1 MTLPNEEVLELLAN
15 RFVLG
20 HRNIEKAGH
29 VGLSHGYK
37 CDQSAVGTTNGAGG
51 RNVQFVVL
59 AADGTVVHA
68 LPGFW
73 HAEDLVPELLLGL
86 ELHSLYTDDQL
97 PADRKIAM
105 FNALHRRHLRT
116 FGEAAEARGA
126 WQGFDRHAELERAGN
141 EPRDT
146 VIAAADGSTALKSI
160 PRIVHE
166 RLLRRRF
173 LPLAD
178 FDMESFVDYGRPFY
192 DNNEGFDRG
201 RNFHRAQQANR
212 KRAREQERE
221 REAAERAA
229 KRAARSRRAR

>member
-1 MTLPNEEVLELLAN
+1 MTLPNEEVLELLAS

-20 HRNIEKAGH
+20 HRNIEKDGH

-37 CDQSAVGTTNGAGG
+37 CNQSALGTTNGAGG

-86 ELHSLYTDDQL
+86 DLHKLYTDDRL
-97 PADRKIAM
+97 PADRKTAL
-105 FNALHRRHLRT
+105 FDALHRRHMRT
-116 FGEAAEARGA
+116 YGEAAEHRGA
-126 WQGFDRHAELERAGN
+126 WQGFDQHAELARARN

-146 VIAAADGSTALKSI
+146 VIAAADGSMTLKSI

-178 FDMESFVDYGRPFY
+178 FDMESFVDYGRAFY

-201 RNFHRAQQANR
+201 RTFLRAERANV
-212 KRAREQERE
+212 KREREQQRE
-221 REAAERAA
+221 REATARAEQRAT
-229 KRAARSRRAR
+229 RSRTGR